1 ADRAR
6 PAAARVG
13 ARRRG
18 PRSDQPAPRRLRRA
32 LRLTSP
38 GATSSSRAWRCDPVR
53 LHVHL
58 QETYHTRILAD
69 VAAIFGLPV
78 RAGPTGRALMR
89 GLYRLGALHLAA
101 QMLEIVRL
109 FGRPG
114 LRWQFREPFRLG
126 HMVAES
132 PERAFAAGQL

>member
-1 ADRAR
+1 M
-6 PAAARVG
+6 
-13 ARRRG
+13 
-18 PRSDQPAPRRLRRA
+18 
-32 LRLTSP
+32 
-38 GATSSSRAWRCDPVR
+38 R

-78 RAGPTGRALMR
+78 RAGPPRLLARALGLIAARLGPTGRALMR
-89 GLYRLGALHLAA
+89 GLNRLGALHLAA